1 MVIVGIEPMIPGSL
15 TNALTSLLALE
26 ETDHNFI
33 HSTKPMQKIKGM
45 LVRQLSKVKWTFRTN
60 SVQLRPGFNKLA
72 QRPVQAL

>member
-15 TNALTSLLALE
+15 TNALLALE

-45 LVRQLSKVKWTFRTN
+45 LGIKVAWHFVWSVLLLSGQKAILI
-60 SVQLRPGFNKLA
+60 S
-72 QRPVQAL
+72 

>member
-15 TNALTSLLALE
+15 TNALTSLLALQ

-45 LVRQLSKVKWTFRTN
+45 LHGYKGV
-60 SVQLRPGFNKLA
+60 KLA
-72 QRPVQAL
+72 